1 MNRRIKLILILMTVC
16 VTGITGLQLYWN
28 YQNYRQTVRTFS
40 HDINEALNT
49 AVDREIDN
57 RHQQII
63 TRFRGWLNDTSIVTI
78 TCSDT
83 NRYHETVFRLADT
96 HPVNP
101 KERGVSLSINTFKQK
116 LPAITPLAK
125 KVFINHFANV
135 LLKED
140 LKKGIVYFYT
150 QGLGDSLS
158 ALHKKIKLNINT
170 LRNLYRQELA
180 AKDINVDF
188 QLDTGSRIKS
198 KLYTTKIVNTA
209 LNRPYEKEMVWAAFN
224 TPDSYYF
231 GRMKGLLLTSL
242 LLIGI
247 TLFCFAYTV
256 RTLLSQ
262 HQLARLKDD
271 FINNMTHELNT
282 PLASIGITA
291 EALKTFNHDR
301 ETQRE
306 YLEMISYQ
314 TERLNHLS
322 AQILD
327 LNRSSAKQTNYAQV
341 DVISLLQKV
350 LSNLSPLVTKAQAT
364 INFNPPANKI
374 SIKGDEAALANVFNN
389 ILDNALKYNEGK
401 VVIDIS
407 VSTGHKSL
415 MLAFADNGIGIPDV
429 YHQQVF
435 DQFFRVPKG
444 DTHNVK
450 GYGLGLSYVR
460 QVIRQHR
467 GTVTVSTNQPKGT
480 IFTIKLPLA

>member
-1 MNRRIKLILILMTVC
+1 MILMTLC

-40 HDINEALNT
+40 HDINEALST
-49 AVDREIDN
+49 AADREIGV
-57 RHQQII
+57 RHEQII
-63 TRFRGWLNDTSIVTI
+63 TRFRGWLNDTSIATI

-83 NRYHETVFRLADT
+83 SRYHETVFRLVDA
-96 HPVNP
+96 HPINP
-101 KERGVSLSINTFKQK
+101 KEQGVSLSINSFKQK
-116 LPAITPLAK
+116 LPAITPEAK
-125 KVFINHFANV
+125 KVFINHFTNT
-135 LLKED
+135 LLRED

-170 LRNLYRQELA
+170 LHNLYRQELA
-180 AKDINVDF
+180 AKDIHVDF
-188 QLDTGSRIKS
+188 QLDTGSHAKS
-198 KLYTTKIVNTA
+198 KPYVTKTVNTA
-209 LNRPYEKEMVWAAFN
+209 LNRPYEKEMVWAAFD

-231 GRMKGLLLTSL
+231 GQMKGLLLTSL

-291 EALKTFNHDR
+291 EALKTFNHTP

-306 YLEMISYQ
+306 YLDMITYQ
-314 TERLNHLS
+314 TERLIRLS

-327 LNRSSAKQTNYAQV
+327 LNRSTAKR
-341 DVISLLQKV
+341 
-350 LSNLSPLVTKAQAT
+350 PEVTKVEPVKVIQQVLADMAPMLGRAKAVIHFTPPTDQII
-364 INFNPPANKI
+364 IN
-374 SIKGDEAALANVFNN
+374 GDNDALTNVITN
-389 ILDNALKYNEGK
+389 IIDNALKYNEDAAIIHITVNTDGK
-401 VVIDIS
+401 FI
-407 VSTGHKSL
+407 T
-415 MLAFADNGIGIPDV
+415 LAFADNGTGIPEI
-429 YHQQVF
+429 YREQIF

-444 DTHNVK
+444 DTHDVK
-450 GYGLGLSYVR
+450 GYGLGLSYVK
-460 QVIRQHR
+460 QVIQHHK
-467 GTVTVSTNQPKGT
+467 GTVMATANQPNGT